1 MSKLSILI
9 LLAFFALMT
18 MPASLARAQEATPV
32 LISEEAAAGTA
43 VIWDSGAALNDSI
56 TYSMT
61 DIPAPAAGTVYVG
74 WLISDDGTVKL
85 NTGGAMAVAVDGSI
99 DHSYTSP
106 DGDDLIAPYNKVAIT
121 AELEADA
128 DAAGPAGEVVY
139 SHAVPL
145 GAMVHIRHL
154 LSSWPPI
161 VENGILTD
169 LKIQLN
175 VAIDHA
181 NLAKDSTDLAGIAAH
196 IEHVI
201 NAIEATGG
209 PNYGDVN
216 GDGVTQDVGDSV
228 GVLAHAVDREHG
240 PFAAG
245 AAADDVVVVD
255 GAALVDITGKNAE
268 DWATLG
274 RDIALTVLD
283 QTNITLAKLFLGP
296 GANTVISALEA
307 ARDGYDTDGDGT
319 IESIAGEGGA
329 DQAFVEAQRM
339 ATYTLRAGGFT
350 AADSAA
356 PAVVGPGI
364 GLPSVG
370 DSGVPGLAQA
380 ALIASLVL
388 LSTGGLILVRRRR
401 SSTNA

>member
-1 MSKLSILI
+1 MSKLSILV

-18 MPASLARAQEATPV
+18 MPASLAQAQEADK
-32 LISEEAAAGTA
+32 AAGTA
-43 VIWDSGAALNDSI
+43 VIWDSGAAISDSI
-56 TYSMT
+56 TYAMT

-74 WLISDDGTVKL
+74 WLISDDGAVKL
-85 NTGGAMAVAVDGSI
+85 NTGGAMSVATDGSI

-106 DGDDLIAPYNKVAIT
+106 DGDDLIALYNKVAIT

-128 DAAGPAGEVVY
+128 DAAAPAGEVVY

-145 GAMVHIRHL
+145 GAMAHIRHL
-154 LSSWPPI
+154 VSSWPPI

-169 LKIQLN
+169 LKLQLD
-175 VAIDHA
+175 VAIQHA
-181 NLAKDSTDLAGIAAH
+181 NLARNSTDLAGINQH
-196 IEHVI
+196 LEHVI
-201 NAIEATGG
+201 NAIEGPTG
-209 PNYGDVN
+209 PNYGDLN
-216 GDGVTQDVGDSV
+216 GDGDPQDFGDGI
-228 GVLAHAVDREHG
+228 GVLAHAQDRKHG

-245 AAADDVVVVD
+245 EAADDVVIVD

-274 RDIALTVLD
+274 RDNALNTMS
-283 QTNITLAKLFLGP
+283 QTSITLARLFLGP

-307 ARDGYDTDGDGT
+307 ARDGFDGDGDGT

-339 ATYTLRAGGFT
+339 ATYTLRAGGF
-350 AADSAA
+350 AAGTSVS
-356 PAVVGPGI
+356 AVVGPNI

-370 DSGVPGLAQA
+370 DSSVPGLAQA

-388 LSTGGLILVRRRR
+388 LSTGGLVLVRRRR